1 MKEDIGLNLG
11 KCGRRVDLRL
21 EHWKEIGFADRLR
34 EQDPTLWAEGPVPEL
49 ADRLGWIALGTTMR
63 PKLDEMV
70 ELAMEVRDEGV
81 DSVVLMGM
89 GGSSQAP
96 RVFQEVFGNKTGF
109 PSLTV
114 LDTTH
119 PDAVRDVRGGVEPTT
134 TLFIVSS
141 RSGTTLET
149 ISLFKFFWNEMEV
162 VGEGKGHRFIAITD
176 HGTPL
181 ARLASEKGFRRTF
194 EADPNVGGRYSALT
208 AFGLVPAAI
217 IGVDVHHLLD
227 LAFEH
232 IAADAAHD
240 QGGLRRGL
248 RLGAALGELAN
259 EGRDKLTIISSSSL
273 QAFPFWIEQLV
284 AESTGKDGKGIVP
297 VIDEPQV
304 DPSSYSRDRSF
315 IGITVQGEER
325 EVEDRLDRLAD
336 AGHPTVHM
344 CMRSK
349 MGLGREILDWE
360 VAVAAAG
367 AVLGINPFDQPDV
380 QSSKDLA
387 RKMMAAGGMDES
399 ALKGVRTVG
408 VEDREALMD
417 ALREW
422 SSLARRGDY
431 ISIQAYLSP
440 SSITCSGLEAVRRG
454 ILERLR
460 SATTLGFGPGLLHS
474 TGQLHKGG
482 PNTGLFLQLN
492 GPILNDLGV
501 PETDHTFGDLIRSS
515 SLGDC
520 LALVHRGRRVLRI
533 DLGEDALTAIRLLER
548 GIFELSG
555 PEEGSLTLVR
565 TVHG

>member
-1 MKEDIGLNLG
+1 M
-11 KCGRRVDLRL
+11 
-21 EHWKEIGFADRLR
+21 
-34 EQDPTLWAEGPVPEL
+34 
-49 ADRLGWIALGTTMR
+49 
-63 PKLDEMV
+63 
-70 ELAMEVRDEGV
+70 
-81 DSVVLMGM
+81 
-89 GGSSQAP
+89 
-96 RVFQEVFGNKTGF
+96 
-109 PSLTV
+109 
-114 LDTTH
+114 
-119 PDAVRDVRGGVEPTT
+119 
-134 TLFIVSS
+134 
-141 RSGTTLET
+141 
-149 ISLFKFFWNEMEV
+149 
-162 VGEGKGHRFIAITD
+162 
-176 HGTPL
+176 
-181 ARLASEKGFRRTF
+181 
-194 EADPNVGGRYSALT
+194 
-208 AFGLVPAAI
+208 
-217 IGVDVHHLLD
+217 
-227 LAFEH
+227 
-232 IAADAAHD
+232 
-240 QGGLRRGL
+240 
-248 RLGAALGELAN
+248 
-259 EGRDKLTIISSSSL
+259 
-273 QAFPFWIEQLV
+273 IEQLV

-454 ILERLR
+454 ILERL
-460 SATTLGFGPGLLHS
+460 
-474 TGQLHKGG
+474 
-482 PNTGLFLQLN
+482 
-492 GPILNDLGV
+492 V
-501 PETDHTFGDLIRSS
+501 PPPWAWAWSPAF
-515 SLGDC
+515 
-520 LALVHRGRRVLRI
+520 HR
-533 DLGEDALTAIRLLER
+533 AA
-548 GIFELSG
+548 
-555 PEEGSLTLVR
+555 P
-565 TVHG
+565 